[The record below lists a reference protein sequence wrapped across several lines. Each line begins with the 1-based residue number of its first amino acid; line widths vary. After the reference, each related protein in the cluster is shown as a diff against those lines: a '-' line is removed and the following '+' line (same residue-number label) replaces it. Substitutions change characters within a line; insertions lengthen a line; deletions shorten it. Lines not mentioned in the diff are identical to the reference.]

1 MVHTRMR
8 ALGWVVG
15 GTQTVVEALLEAI
28 GATGTLMA
36 YVGWED
42 DPWHIDEWPE
52 AWQRAYREELPPFDP
67 ALSAADPDIGRIP
80 ERIRTWPGAYV
91 SAAHVFRMAAIGPR
105 AEWLTAD
112 QTWNHPQGRG
122 SPLAKLAA
130 TEGQVLM
137 LGAPLDTL
145 TILHH
150 AEALVDSPQR
160 RPVTY
165 GIPVED
171 GGRVVWREVHDHDTS
186 SRGAF
191 PYERF
196 VPAGVDPFAAI
207 GEAALQASCGRR
219 GMVSEAESVLFEAAP
234 LVRFAVDWLVQR
246 FAGGPPGGPA

>member
-1 MVHTRMR
+1 MVHTRMS

-15 GTQTVVEALLEAI
+15 GSQTVVEALLEAI
-28 GATGTLMA
+28 GPEGTLMA

-42 DPWHIDEWPE
+42 DPWGLEAWPE
-52 AWQRAYREELPPFDP
+52 DWQRAYRDELPPFDP
-67 ALSAADPDIGRIP
+67 HLSAADPDMGRIA
-80 ERIRTWPGAYV
+80 ERIRTWPGARV

-105 AEWLTAD
+105 AEWLTAG
-112 QTWNHPQGRG
+112 QPWHHPQGEG
-122 SPLAKLAA
+122 SPLAKLVEA
-130 TEGQVLM
+130 EGQVLM

-165 GIPVED
+165 SIPLAD
-171 GGRVVWREVHDHDTS
+171 GGGVVWRQVQDHDTS

-191 PYERF
+191 QYEGH

-207 GEAALQASCGRR
+207 GEAALQAGCGTR
-219 GMVSEAESVLFEAAP
+219 GRVGEADSVVFEAWP
-234 LVRFAVDWLVQR
+234 LVRFAVGWLTER
-246 FAGGPPGGPA
+246 FGGRPA